1 MINKTDSNVT
11 FFETRSEE
19 ETFNLAKTYSQIAK
33 KGDVIILSGDL
44 GAGKSVFTRGFANG
58 LEIKDYITSPT
69 FTLMQ
74 EYEIPGKDYKLVHI
88 DAYRIDSN
96 EAIDIGMEEAIVD
109 NIALIEWGELIQDI
123 LPTNYLHIDL
133 QRDNEKGFD
142 YRLIKITDKR

>member
-1 MINKTDSNVT
+1 
-11 FFETRSEE
+11 
-19 ETFNLAKTYSQIAK
+19 
-33 KGDVIILSGDL
+33 
-44 GAGKSVFTRGFANG
+44 
-58 LEIKDYITSPT
+58 
-69 FTLMQ
+69 MQ